1 MYDFKAFNPF
11 VTGCKLALMQH
22 LYALWHLNKDRM
34 NCHEPNGVE
43 MMRAKTLVL
52 VLAAIV
58 VSSSAALAQ
67 TPTLLK
73 QHKDWA
79 AYVMASGSGKVCYAL
94 TKPTQMLPGDRN
106 HGDVFFFVTSRPS
119 EGVSQEPSLLVGY
132 PLKAKSTVNADVDG
146 KIFAM
151 FTNNDGA
158 WVDNAATEAQLV
170 GAMKAGREMT
180 VRGESS
186 RGTKTTY
193 KFSLSG
199 VTAAIKSASDA
210 CK

>member
-1 MYDFKAFNPF
+1 
-11 VTGCKLALMQH
+11 MQT
-22 LYALWHLNKDRM
+22 

-43 MMRAKTLVL
+43 MMQAKTLIVA
-52 VLAAIV
+52 LAGLLF
-58 VSSSAALAQ
+58 SSAAAFAQ
-67 TPTLLK
+67 TPTLLQ

-106 HGDVFFFVTSRPS
+106 HGDVFFFITSRPA
-119 EGVSQEPSLLVGY
+119 EGVSEEPSLLVGY
-132 PLKAKSTVNADVDG
+132 PMKEKSTVTVDIDG
-146 KIFAM
+146 KTFSM

-158 WVDNAATEAQLV
+158 WVDNAAIETQLV

-180 VRGESS
+180 VHGESS

-210 CK
+210 CR